1 MNRLELH
8 LRDDEIHVW
17 RASLDQDAALI
28 ASLERLLTDDE
39 HERADRFR
47 FTRDRERFVAG
58 RGLLRTLLGGYL
70 AVPPQDVRL
79 HYGAHRKP
87 VLAGAGPWFNVSHSG
102 HLALFAF
109 SASVELGIDIELAH
123 SHPDGERIAEHFF
136 SVAEVTEL
144 RSLPAE
150 QRAAAFLTCWTR
162 KEAFLKARG
171 DGLTLP
177 LDAFDVTLGPDR
189 ACALLRTAWSSEEPG
204 HWRLVDLSDPS
215 RGYVAAL
222 AARDHARRVSFRDL
236 PRIPVH
242 EPLMTLQEM
251 T

>member
-1 MNRLELH
+1 MSGLELR
-8 LRDDEIHVW
+8 LRDDEIVVW
-17 RASLDQDAALI
+17 RASLDQDAELI
-28 ASLERLLTDDE
+28 SGLERLLSDDE

-47 FTRDRERFVAG
+47 FTRDRDRFVAG

-70 AVPPQDVRL
+70 AVSPQDVRFR
-79 HYGAHRKP
+79 YGAHRKP
-87 VLAGAGPWFNVSHSG
+87 GLAGDGPWFNVSHSG

-109 SASVELGIDIELAH
+109 SPSVEIGIDIELAH

-136 SVAEVTEL
+136 SAAEVAEL
-144 RSLPAE
+144 RSLPAAH
-150 QRAAAFLTCWTR
+150 RAAGFLTCWTR

-189 ACALLRTAWSSEEPG
+189 PCALLRTAWSPGEPG
-204 HWRLVDLSDPS
+204 HWRLVDLSDPD

-222 AARDHARRVSFRDL
+222 AARDHARRVSIRDL

-242 EPLMTLQEM
+242 EHLMTLQEM